1 MKTNVKDTNHSMKL
15 AKELLTIIVCPR
27 CKGDI
32 QPADDGNYLVCRACR
47 LKYPV
52 IDGIPLMLI
61 DEAGPLDET

>member
-1 MKTNVKDTNHSMKL
+1 MTL

-32 QPADDGNYLVCRACR
+32 QPADDGNHLVCRACR

-61 DEAGPLDET
+61 EEAEPLDET